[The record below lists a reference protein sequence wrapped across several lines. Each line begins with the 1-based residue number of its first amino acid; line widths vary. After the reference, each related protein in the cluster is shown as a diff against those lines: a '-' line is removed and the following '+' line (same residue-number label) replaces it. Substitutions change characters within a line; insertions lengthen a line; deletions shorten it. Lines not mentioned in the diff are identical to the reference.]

1 METLIA
7 LRQCAP
13 ETSGEAASLE
23 VSGAAVEHTVDGM
36 VRSASDAW
44 PR

>member
-13 ETSGEAASLE
+13 ETSGEAASRNLGRAE
-23 VSGAAVEHTVDGM
+23 EHTVDGK